1 MAEPTSPLN
10 NPLIKAREISAD
22 EHREFLSQHPD
33 ASFMQTP
40 AWGAV
45 KSDWDSVSL
54 GIYAGEKLVG
64 AALVLLRWAPVVKR
78 CLAYVPMG
86 PVIDWSEYPA
96 DAVVDAL
103 VEDVKRRGAFALRFG
118 PNVKAKRWGAAGVRK
133 VLGAGTMQSLDELEP
148 TETYEVGT
156 QLIEA
161 LTSRGARPLGGGMD
175 FEAGQPAYLA
185 LVPLVDEGGNQLDL
199 DGVLAAFSGNNR
211 RDTRKAMRAGFIV
224 HENPDN
230 GFERFTALIEETAK
244 RQDFTARPASYYK
257 TLYNELN
264 ASEKGSCRIYIASAP
279 EDENHDLAAA
289 MLVMHGNQSW
299 YLYGG
304 SVLDRAYA
312 GAPRLLQA
320 VMIEAAIERGCVVLD
335 QGGLTATLQMG
346 GDHAG
351 GLTRFKTGVGADVFR
366 MVGEWEIAIS
376 KPMTWAFNKYMQ
388 LRSK

>member
-10 NPLIKAREISAD
+10 APLIKAREISAE
-22 EHREFLSQHPD
+22 EHREFLAQHPD

-45 KSDWDSVSL
+45 KADWDSVSL

-64 AALVLLRWAPVVKR
+64 AALVLLRWAPIIKR

-118 PNVKAKRWGAAGVRK
+118 PNVKAKRWGAADVRK
-133 VLGAGTMQSLDELEP
+133 ALGAGTMQTLDELE
-148 TETYEVGT
+148 TAETYDVGL
-156 QLIEA
+156 QLTEA
-161 LTSRGARPLGGGMD
+161 LTARGARPLGGGMD

-185 LVPLVDEGGNQLDL
+185 LVPLVDADGNQLDL
-199 DGVLAAFSGNNR
+199 DGVLGAFSGNNR
-211 RDTRKAMRAGFIV
+211 RDTRKAMRAGFV
-224 HENPDN
+224 LHENPAD
-230 GFERFTALIEETAK
+230 GFDRFTALINETAK
-244 RQDFTARPASYYK
+244 RQEFTARPASYFK
-257 TLYNELN
+257 TLYKELN
-264 ASEKGSCRIYIASAP
+264 AQEPGSCRIYIASAP
-279 EDENHDLAAA
+279 DDENHDLATA

-335 QGGLTATLQMG
+335 QGGLTSTLQMG

-366 MVGEWEIAIS
+366 MVGEWEIPIS
-376 KPMTWAFNKYMQ
+376 KPITWAFNKYMQ
-388 LRSK
+388 ARSR